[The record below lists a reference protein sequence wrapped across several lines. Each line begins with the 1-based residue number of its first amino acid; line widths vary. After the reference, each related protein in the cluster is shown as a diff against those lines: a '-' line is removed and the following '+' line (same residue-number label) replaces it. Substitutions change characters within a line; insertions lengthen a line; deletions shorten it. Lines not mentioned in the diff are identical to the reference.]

1 MSRQNQILSILL
13 ALQIVVAAAVFW
25 PRPAATAA
33 GGSLFAGVTADKI
46 AKLTVSDATS
56 QQVQLAKGPNGWAL
70 PQADDYPCQ
79 AGKVQPLL
87 DKIVALKTNRLVA
100 QTSTSQKQLKVAD
113 QDFERSIEFEL
124 ADGTRHKLYLG
135 TSAGYQATHV
145 RVQGKNEIYL
155 ASGLSTADVSA
166 QASGWVDTAYFA
178 VPQDQVTA
186 LTLENKNGRFEL
198 EKNDAGAWTL
208 KGLAAGETVS
218 DNNIQSMLT
227 QVASI
232 ALTQPLGKKEQEA
245 YGLKAPNAVVTVK
258 TRDQAGTIK
267 TSTLR
272 VGAKDDKDGSFVV
285 ISSES
290 PYYVRVAGYSVQNFV
305 EKARDY
311 FLQLPP
317 TPAPASTPTR
327 SP

>member
-13 ALQIVVAAAVFW
+13 AVQIVVAAVVFW
-25 PRPAATAA
+25 PRPAATAGGGNLLA
-33 GGSLFAGVTADKI
+33 GLTADKI
-46 AKLTVSDATS
+46 AKLTIRDATG
-56 QQVQLAKGPNGWAL
+56 QVQLAKGSNGWVL

-79 AGKVQPLL
+79 AAKVQSLL
-87 DKIVALKTNRLVA
+87 DKIVAVKTNRLVA

-113 QDFERSIEFEL
+113 QNFERSIELEL
-124 ADGTRHKLYLG
+124 ADGTPYRLYLG

-145 RVQGKNEIYL
+145 RLQGRNEIYL
-155 ASGLSTADVSA
+155 ASGLSSADAPA

-186 LTLENKNGRFEL
+186 FTVENKNGRFEL
-198 EKNDAGAWTL
+198 EKNEAGAWTL

-227 QVASI
+227 QLTSI

-245 YGLKAPNAVVTVK
+245 YGLKSPSAVVTVK

-290 PYYVRVAGYSVQNFV
+290 PYYVRVAGYAMQNFV
-305 EKARDY
+305 EKARDH